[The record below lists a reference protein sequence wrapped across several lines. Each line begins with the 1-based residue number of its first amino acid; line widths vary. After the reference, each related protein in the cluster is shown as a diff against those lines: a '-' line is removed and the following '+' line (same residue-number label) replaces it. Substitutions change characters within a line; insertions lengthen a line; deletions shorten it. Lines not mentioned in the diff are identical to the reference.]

1 MSQMNQPG
9 VNSNSP
15 QDRDEQQGRRHF
27 LKTAGAAGLV
37 TLATTNVV
45 TASDGSRQL
54 TGAVIGCGGIAGHL
68 LGEFMESPRCQ
79 IAAVCDVDNRRTA
92 AFADRIEKTLGKRP
106 DTYKE
111 FERVL
116 DRPDIDFVIVA
127 TPDHWHAP
135 VTVAACLAGKDV
147 YCEKPCSH
155 NILEGQA
162 MVRARDKM
170 DRVVQVGTQTRSAP
184 HMQAARDFVRS
195 GKLGVISKTRTF
207 NRGMWGPT
215 GFGKWSDQST
225 PKEVD
230 YDRWLGPAPARPFN
244 PKRFHGSFRW
254 FYDYAGGILGDWNIH
269 LQDIVMWTMDTPDPV
284 SVAAFGGKYLIDDDR
299 DTPDTLE
306 VLFEFPAVGD
316 RPPLIHNYSA
326 VLALSPYNHNAH
338 TGVGIEFYGSDGRLY
353 TNWDDGWYVAGSP
366 KDFRKPEPW
375 NPKRETRIESF
386 EKPSAGRAYGLH
398 VNNFMDC
405 IENRQRPIA
414 SIEQHNKTCTAI
426 HLGNISYRVGRR
438 LYWDPVQVTCFKDRG
453 LTIPDAEANLL
464 LGREYR
470 KGYEL
475 PTV

>member
-1 MSQMNQPG
+1 MSQPQHS
-9 VNSNSP
+9 VDHKTQQNSQ
-15 QDRDEQQGRRHF
+15 QDRRLF
-27 LKTAGAAGLV
+27 LKTAGAAGIA
-37 TLATTNVV
+37 TLASTHSLRAKDVNE
-45 TASDGSRQL
+45 QM
-54 TGAVIGCGGIAGHL
+54 TGAVIGCGGIASHL
-68 LGEFMESPRCQ
+68 LGQFMESDRCQ
-79 IAAVCDVDNRRTA
+79 FAAVCDVDTRRSA
-92 AFADRIEKTLGKRP
+92 EFADRIEKHQGKRP
-106 DTYKE
+106 DIYGE

-116 DRPDIDFVIVA
+116 DRADIDFVIVA

-135 VTVAACLAGKDV
+135 ITIAACLAGKDV

-155 NILEGQA
+155 NILEGRE
-162 MVRARDKM
+162 MVRARDQQKS
-170 DRVVQVGTQTRSAP
+170 VVQVGTQTRSAP
-184 HMQAARDFVRS
+184 HMHAAREFVRS

-215 GFGKWSDQST
+215 GFGKWADQIA

-284 SVAAFGGKYLIDDDR
+284 SVSAFGGKYLIDDDR
-299 DTPDTLE
+299 TTPDTLE
-306 VLFEFPAVGD
+306 VLYEFPAVGD
-316 RPPLIHNYSA
+316 RPPLIHTYSA

-338 TGVGIEFYGSDGRLY
+338 TGVGIEFTGSDGQLY
-353 TNWDDGWYVAGSP
+353 TNWDDGWYVTGAP

-375 NPKRETRIESF
+375 NPENETRIDGF
-386 EKPSAGRAYGLH
+386 HKPGSRHAYGLH
-398 VNNFMDC
+398 ANNFMDC
-405 IENRQRPIA
+405 IISRESPAA
-414 SIEQHNKTCTAI
+414 SIEKHNKTCTAI

-438 LYWDPVQVTCFKDRG
+438 LYWDPVNVACFKDREM
-453 LTIPDAEANLL
+453 TIPDNEANQL

-475 PTV
+475 PRV